1 MAKTGLSTAAPALRS
16 DPRLARLLDPRSIAV
31 LGASADPAK
40 RGYQAVRA
48 LITGGYRYPLYPVN
62 PKGGSVLGLPVARSI
77 GEVPGPVDAALIVTP
92 ARTVPALLRDC
103 AAAGVAGAVVVANG
117 FRESGQEGTRLEAD
131 LRRAVADT
139 GIRVIGPNTSG
150 MFNLHTGANLVG
162 LSDVPRGPVSV
173 LTQSG
178 NMLLSL
184 VADNRSNGGPGFDI
198 YVGLGNQADVG
209 YHDCLAFLAGRDGTG
224 AVAIHSE
231 GFADGRAFLSAAA
244 EATRTLPVVV
254 LSGGKSAAGR
264 QSALSHTGAVA
275 SSAAVTD
282 ALLRQAGVEV
292 VTRSDELGFVASV
305 LAISPVPPAGKKV
318 AVLSDGGGHA
328 TLAVDALS
336 ARGVPLAELAPHTE
350 RRLRSVLGPA
360 AAVRNP
366 VDVAGATDARPR
378 LFADAVQALFDDPQV
393 GLVIMIGLFGGYHL
407 RFDERLR
414 AEEERTAARLVEL
427 SASAGTP
434 ILVESCYAVDR
445 PSAHDILRR
454 GGIQVL
460 ESIDHTVRAAAA
472 LVNRAR
478 RLATADE
485 RSDLRLRQ
493 AAPPRGET
501 GRLLSE
507 PAGRRLLESAGVATG
522 DWRVVSSAEQAA
534 EAVAAFARPC
544 ALKVVSA
551 DVAHKSDAGGVRL
564 DVTAATATSDYAG
577 LLADVTR
584 AVPQAAIDGVVVVP
598 MSGRGVEL
606 LVGVTRDAVFGP
618 VVAFGSGGVLVE
630 AVRDISFRAAPL
642 TLLEAR
648 EMIEETVAS
657 RLLDGVRGLPCVDR
671 DELARFLVGIGKL
684 AAATPELRELDLNP
698 VIAGEHGLLPVDV
711 RVVLDALSRWR
722 AGQVM
727 GPADGFPF
735 IGEIDMKG
743 IEEFFVEQQF

>member
-1 MAKTGLSTAAPALRS
+1 MATTDLSGAAPALPAG
-16 DPRLARLLDPRSIAV
+16 PRLARLLDPRSIAV

-48 LITGGYRYPLYPVN
+48 LLDGGYCYPLYPVN
-62 PKGGSVLGLPVARSI
+62 PKGGSILGLPVARSI

-92 ARTVPALLRDC
+92 GRTVPGLLRDC

-117 FRESGQEGTRLEAD
+117 FRESGPEGVLLEAE

-150 MFNLHTGANLVG
+150 MFNLGTGANLVG
-162 LSDVPRGPVSV
+162 LSNVPRGPVSV

-198 YVGLGNQADVG
+198 YAGLGNQADVG
-209 YHDCLAFLAGRDGTG
+209 YHDCLAFLAGHDSTG

-231 GFADGRAFLSAAA
+231 GFQDGRAFLTAAA
-244 EATRTLPVVV
+244 EATRTLPVVL

-275 SSAAVTD
+275 TSAEVTD
-282 ALLRQAGVEV
+282 AVLRQAGIEV
-292 VTRSDELGFVASV
+292 VTRSDELGFVAGV

-328 TLAVDALS
+328 TLAVDALG

-350 RRLRSVLGPA
+350 QRLRGALGPA

-366 VDVAGATDARPR
+366 VDVAGATDAKPS
-378 LFADAVQALFDDPQV
+378 LFADAVRALIDDEQV
-393 GLVIMIGLFGGYHL
+393 GMVVMIGLFGGYHL

-414 AEEERTAARLVEL
+414 AEEEQTAARLVEL
-427 SASAGTP
+427 STSTGTP

-472 LVNRAR
+472 LIHRAR

-485 RSDLRLRQ
+485 RSGLRL
-493 AAPPRGET
+493 PPTAQPREGA
-501 GRLLSE
+501 GRLLGE
-507 PAGRRLLESAGVATG
+507 PDGRRLLESAGVATG
-522 DWRVVSSAEQAA
+522 DWRMVSSAEQAT
-534 EAVAAFARPC
+534 EAVAAFGRPC

-564 DVTAATATSDYAG
+564 NVTAATAAADFTTM
-577 LLADVTR
+577 LADVGR
-584 AVPQAAIDGVVVVP
+584 AVPRAAIDGAVVVP
-598 MSGRGVEL
+598 MASRGIEL
-606 LVGVTRDAVFGP
+606 LVGVTRNAVFGP
-618 VVAFGSGGVLVE
+618 VVAFGTGGVLVE

-642 TLLEAR
+642 TMLEAR

-657 RLLDGVRGLPCVDR
+657 RLLDGVRGLPRVDR
-671 DELARFLVGIGKL
+671 DELARFLAGVGEF
-684 AAATPELRELDLNP
+684 AAATPELQELDLNP
-698 VIAGEHGLLPVDV
+698 VIANERGLLPADV
-711 RVVLDALSRWR
+711 RVVLDA
-722 AGQVM
+722 A
-727 GPADGFPF
+727 PARTR
-735 IGEIDMKG
+735 
-743 IEEFFVEQQF
+743 